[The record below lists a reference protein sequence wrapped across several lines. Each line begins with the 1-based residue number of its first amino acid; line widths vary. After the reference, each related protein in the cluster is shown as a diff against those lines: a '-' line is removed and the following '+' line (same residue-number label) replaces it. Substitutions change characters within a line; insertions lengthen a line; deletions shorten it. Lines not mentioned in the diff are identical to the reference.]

1 MAGSTLT
8 EGAAGE
14 ETLWMRTGR
23 TGLRVEAP
31 GPERRRRRREQ
42 QRRTEPTSWGV
53 RAGMG
58 GGEAARAEEDEKMGL
73 LFGLLW
79 LFTSFLQGVHG
90 QGVYGK
96 DVSST
101 SAF

>member
-1 MAGSTLT
+1 
-8 EGAAGE
+8 
-14 ETLWMRTGR
+14 
-23 TGLRVEAP
+23 
-31 GPERRRRRREQ
+31 
-42 QRRTEPTSWGV
+42 
-53 RAGMG
+53 MG